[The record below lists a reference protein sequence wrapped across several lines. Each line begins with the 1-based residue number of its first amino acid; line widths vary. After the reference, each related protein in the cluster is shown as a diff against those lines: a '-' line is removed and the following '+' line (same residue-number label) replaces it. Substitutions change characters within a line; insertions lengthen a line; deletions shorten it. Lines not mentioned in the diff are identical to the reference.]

1 MEYGNATFHGTL
13 KQVANSGIQVAI
25 GNTAQRPSNAA
36 GLIRYNTEL
45 SRFETNNG
53 SAWANIA
60 SADGTVTSV
69 GLTGVTNAITV
80 TGSPITS
87 SGTFALALAGEL
99 AGIHAVSS
107 NGMLAR
113 TAAGTYT
120 PRTIAASSVAGA
132 QGVTVTNGD
141 GVSGAPTIGLSIT
154 GLTAAVSVANTA
166 TLVINDGTNNL
177 KATLAQV
184 LTLFDGAFVLQTG
197 DTMTGSLTLNADPSS
212 ALHAATKSYVD
223 NGVSNA
229 TQIAGNGLTL
239 TTKTF
244 SVNTSNSSVG
254 TSGGNIIVRSTA
266 TNGQL
271 LRSTGT
277 AGAEATWG
285 ALDLA
290 QANSITGVL
299 PVSAGGTGGANASV
313 ARSNLGIPSS
323 PSGVYRT
330 SFTNASLVSNAL
342 TITHGLGQQYVNVQV
357 IDNSNKVIQPD
368 EITMT
373 NSTVTVV
380 DFTSYGTLTGTWN
393 VVVVG

>member
-1 MEYGNATFHGTL
+1 MEYGHAIFHGTL
-13 KQVANSGIQVAI
+13 KQVSNAGVQVGA
-25 GNTAQRPSNAA
+25 GTTAQRPSNAA
-36 GLIRYNTEL
+36 GLIRYNTDL

-69 GLTGVTNAITV
+69 SLTGITNAITV
-80 TGSPITS
+80 SGSPITG

-99 AGIHAVSS
+99 AGINAVAS
-107 NGMLAR
+107 NGILAR

-120 PRTIAASSVAGA
+120 PRTIAAASAAGT

-154 GLTAAVSVANTA
+154 GLSAAGALANTA
-166 TLVINDGTNNL
+166 TFIVNDGTNNV
-177 KATLAQV
+177 KATLAQL
-184 LTLFDGAFVLQTG
+184 LTLVDSGFVLQTG

-223 NGVSNA
+223 NGVATA

-244 SVNTSNSSVG
+244 SVNTSNASVG
-254 TSGGNIIVRSTA
+254 TASGNLIVRSTA
-266 TNGQL
+266 TVGQVL
-271 LRSTGT
+271 TSTGT
-277 AGAEATWG
+277 AGVEATWG
-285 ALDLA
+285 ALSLA
-290 QANSITGVL
+290 QANSVTGVL
-299 PVSAGGTGGANASV
+299 PVANGGTGGANAAV
-313 ARSNLGIPSS
+313 ARSNLGLP
-323 PSGVYRT
+323 GVYRT
-330 SFTNASLVSNAL
+330 SFTNANLTANAL
-342 TITHGLGQQYVNVQV
+342 TVTHSLGQQFVQV
-357 IDNSNKVIQPD
+357 QITDNNNRVIQPD

-373 NSTVTVV
+373 SSSVSTV
-380 DFTSYGTLTGTWN
+380 DFTSYGALTGTWN